1 MRVCLWAAESA
12 ASAHTASTSCRVCM
26 ERVRRCSI
34 ADLETPATCQQG
46 SRRVVPGV
54 PRGLAPVDP
63 GELPGIR
70 TGGVPDTFP
79 QVGLLELDGGVV
91 VGVCARTVEMASA
104 ASNRGRA
111 YLIQDMRFLLR
122 NK

>member
-12 ASAHTASTSCRVCM
+12 ASAHTASTSCRVCI

-63 GELPGIR
+63 GALPLIR

-79 QVGLLELDGGVV
+79 HTALLQLD
-91 VGVCARTVEMASA
+91 RTDV
-104 ASNRGRA
+104 
-111 YLIQDMRFLLR
+111 LR
-122 NK
+122 VYSLTH